1 MVALEIYW
9 TSIIG
14 KLLTETLDEMVESGK
29 LAPELAPQVALGPA
43 AVRRGSFCLAVN
55 AN

>member
-29 LAPELAPQVALGPA
+29 LAPELALQVQLRLDE
-43 AVRRGSFCLAVN
+43 VRSVRL
-55 AN
+55 

>member
-29 LAPELAPQVALGPA
+29 LAPELELALQVQLRLDEVGS
-43 AVRRGSFCLAVN
+43 VRL
-55 AN
+55 